1 MMRYVTA
8 ICYLFYA
15 CVAYSQRLS
24 PLNAKLDSIVS
35 APNPGHKVKCI
46 YLMGNKVV
54 VDSMTIKKARSSII
68 DSTVIITYTDNT
80 KKRIKAAAFWGV
92 VTDYGECRRFYN
104 GRSFPVWSQGS
115 PYFYRVSKTMSDR
128 YYFSET
134 LTGDIHPLTLTNVN
148 RYVADSVE
156 RGRLTAFIKDKFPK
170 NASEPDRYKSR
181 IDKEDEE
188 ELFARVINGS
198 VNLTIFILEVIGE
211 FKK

>member
-1 MMRYVTA
+1 
-8 ICYLFYA
+8 
-15 CVAYSQRLS
+15 
-24 PLNAKLDSIVS
+24 LNTKLDSIAG

-46 YLMGNKVV
+46 YLVGNKVM
-54 VDSMTIKKARSSII
+54 VDSMTIKKARSSVV

-92 VTDYGECRRFYN
+92 ITDYGECRRFYN
-104 GRSFPVWSQGS
+104 GRYFPLWKQGT
-115 PYFYRVSKTMSDR
+115 PYFYRVTKKMSDR

-134 LTGDIHPLTLTNVN
+134 LTGAIHPLTLTTVN
-148 RYVADSVE
+148 RYVSDTVE
-156 RGRLTAFIKDKFPK
+156 RENLTTYIKDKFPK
-170 NASEPDRYKSR
+170 NASEPDHYKSR